1 MDKDN
6 IKYEI
11 RMHIIKLES
20 LATDFGIVED
30 GDEED
35 YLLNEMTLLRGRIF
49 ELLEKL

>member
-11 RMHIIKLES
+11 RMYILKLES

-30 GDEED
+30 EWEED
-35 YLLNEMTLLRGRIF
+35 YLLNEMTLSREHIF
-49 ELLEKL
+49 KLLEEL